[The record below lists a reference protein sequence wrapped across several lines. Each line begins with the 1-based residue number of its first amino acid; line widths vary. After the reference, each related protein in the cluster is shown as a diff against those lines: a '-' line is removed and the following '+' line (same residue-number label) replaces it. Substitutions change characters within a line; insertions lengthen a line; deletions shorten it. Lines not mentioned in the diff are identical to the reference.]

1 MRRFRSVA
9 FSGKGWPR
17 HLLLWLV
24 ALFLLLAGGT
34 AGRAAPYAALV
45 MDARTGEV
53 LYARNADTRLYPASL
68 TKMMTL
74 YLTFQAVERGE
85 ISLDTRVRISRK
97 AASQPPSRLGLR
109 AGQRVAIRDLIRA
122 AALKSANDAAMALAE
137 AVGGSEARFVARM
150 NATAREMGMTR
161 TTFRNPHGLTERG
174 HLSTARDMT
183 ILGRHLIYDF
193 PQYYHLFSRTS
204 HVAAG
209 KRIRSTN
216 RKFLASY
223 RGADGIKTGYT
234 AAAGFNL
241 TASARR
247 GSKRIIA
254 TIFGGRSV
262 QERNRKMAQLL
273 DLGFRRAPADAP
285 LIKPVPAGEKGRM
298 LLALAPKSSPRPQSR
313 PVPAE
318 AVAAAVVADIDRA
331 VTRATRNEARQA
343 MPGPEP
349 APARVPGL
357 RLTPLED
364 GRVIVAR
371 EAGGGKGD
379 WGIHLG
385 RFGNRIEAEKILIR
399 TAIWEGRLLDE
410 ARRRIRLRAGKFEAD
425 FVGLSREDAALA
437 CARLAARRMNC
448 QPLGPDLAAN

>member
-1 MRRFRSVA
+1 M
-9 FSGKGWPR
+9 P
-17 HLLLWLV
+17 L
-24 ALFLLLAGGT
+24 
-34 AGRAAPYAALV
+34 RAAPFAAIV

-53 LYARNADTRLYPASL
+53 LYARNADTRLHPASL

-74 YLTFQAVERGE
+74 YLAFQAIERGE
-85 ISLDTRVRISRK
+85 ISLDQKVRISRK
-97 AASQPPSRLGLR
+97 AASQPPSKLGLR
-109 AGQRVAIRDLIRA
+109 PGQMVRIRDLIRA
-122 AALKSANDAAMALAE
+122 AALKSANDAALALAE

-150 NATAREMGMTR
+150 NATAREMGMSR
-161 TTFRNPHGLTERG
+161 TTFRNPHGLTMSG

-216 RKFLASY
+216 RKFLAAY

-234 AAAGFNL
+234 DAAGFNL
-241 TASARR
+241 TASAHR

-262 QERNRKMAQLL
+262 AARNRKMAELL
-273 DLGFRRAPADAP
+273 DLGFRRAPEKAP
-285 LIKPVPAGEKGRM
+285 IIKPVPAGKKGQY
-298 LLALAPKSSPRPQSR
+298 LLALAPRTSPRPAAR
-313 PVPAE
+313 PPEMA
-318 AVAAAVVADIDRA
+318 AVAAAVQSDIDRT
-331 VTRATRNEARQA
+331 VTRASRNETDGDKGEKASA
-343 MPGPEP
+343 
-349 APARVPGL
+349 APAAGSLEVPGL
-357 RLTPLED
+357 KLTPLDD
-364 GRVIVAR
+364 GRLIVAR
-371 EAGGGKGD
+371 GPVAEKGD

-385 RFGNRIEAEKILIR
+385 RFANRLDAERVLMR
-399 TAIWEGRLLDE
+399 TAIWEGNLLDE
-410 ARRRIRLRAGKFEAD
+410 ARRRIRIRAGKFEAD

-448 QPLGPDLAAN
+448 QPLGPALAGD

>member
-1 MRRFRSVA
+1 MAA
-9 FSGKGWPR
+9 F
-17 HLLLWLV
+17 L
-24 ALFLLLAGGT
+24 LLLAGGAT
-34 AGRAAPYAALV
+34 TGRAAPYAALV

-74 YLTFQAVERGE
+74 YLTFQAVERGR

-97 AASQPPSRLGLR
+97 AAAQPPSKLGLR
-109 AGQRVAIRDLIRA
+109 AGQRVAVRDLIRA

-137 AVGGSEARFVARM
+137 AVGGSEERFVTRM

-161 TTFRNPHGLTERG
+161 TTFRNPHGLTAPG

-241 TASARR
+241 TASAKR
-247 GSKRIIA
+247 GGKRIIA

-262 QERNRKMAQLL
+262 QERNRKMAELL
-273 DLGFRRAPADAP
+273 DLGFRRAPAEAP

-331 VTRATRNEARQA
+331 VTRATRNAA
-343 MPGPEP
+343 GPELSATEGPAAP

-357 RLTPLED
+357 KLTPLED

-371 EAGGGKGD
+371 APAGGKGD

-385 RFGNRIEAEKILIR
+385 RFGNRIEAEKVLIR

-425 FVGLSREDAALA
+425 FVGLTREDAALA

-448 QPLGPDLAAN
+448 QPLGPELAAN